1 MGDGSFIGG
10 SLRRAPTSPYRGAIG
25 LLALVALLFGAA
37 AAGGA
42 AAAHAYSI
50 TPRCESPPG
59 TVLPDCSGW
68 HTSDVRLTWD
78 WEPKPE
84 TENSGCDTT
93 KLDTDSTPA
102 GFSEGCLVT
111 WDSLTLQ
118 ATVSIRVDKTPPVIT
133 GAAPARPPDHNGWW
147 THPVD
152 FTFAASDISSGLA
165 GCDTVNYPGP
175 DGGGVHVSGSCRDV
189 AGNSAIGTQL
199 LNYDATAPTVGGLA
213 ILRDGASALLG
224 WQTSPDVV
232 SNEVVRSLATDGALS
247 TKVYSGS
254 TPTFSDLMLSLD
266 VTYRYTVT
274 AFDEAGNAASTTAI
288 SMPAGGFKQL
298 ASSALRPVDG
308 ARLSRPP
315 LLRWERLRRARYY
328 NVQLFR
334 DGRKILSA
342 WPKRNHLEL
351 RRRWRYG
358 GERRGLTRGW
368 YRWYVWP
375 GRGSRAER
383 RYGKLI
389 GSSRFFFRA

>member
-25 LLALVALLFGAA
+25 LLAQVALLFAA
-37 AAGGA
+37 ATAGGA

-50 TPRCESPPG
+50 TPQCESPPG

-68 HTSDVRLTWD
+68 HTTDVRLTWD

-84 TENSGCDTT
+84 TENSGCDTR

-102 GFSEGCLVT
+102 GFAEGCLVK
-111 WDSLTLQ
+111 WDSVTLQ
-118 ATVSIRVDKTPPVIT
+118 ATVIIRVDKTPPVIT
-133 GAAPARPPDHNGWW
+133 GAVPARPPDHNGWW
-147 THPVD
+147 THPID
-152 FTFAASDISSGLA
+152 FTFAASDVSSGVA

-175 DGGGVHVSGSCRDV
+175 DGGGLYVSGGCRDV
-189 AGNSAIGTQL
+189 AGNSANATQA
-199 LNYDATAPTVGGLA
+199 LNYDATPPSVGGLT
-213 ILRDGASALLG
+213 ILRKAGSAVLG

-232 SNEVVRSLATDGALS
+232 RNQVARALATDGVAS
-247 TKVYSGS
+247 TTVYSGS
-254 TPTFSDLMLSLD
+254 ASVFSDVMLSRD

-288 SMPAGGFKQL
+288 SEPTSDLQQL
-298 ASSALRPVDG
+298 ASSALRPLDG
-308 ARLSRPP
+308 ARLSQPP
-315 LLRWERLRRARYY
+315 LLRWKRVRRARYY

-342 WPKRNHLEL
+342 WPKRNRLEL
-351 RRRWRYG
+351 SRRWRYG
-358 GERRGLTRGW
+358 GKRRLLTRDW

-375 GRGSRAER
+375 GRGLPAER
-383 RYGKLI
+383 DYGKLI
-389 GSSRFFFRA
+389 GSSRFYFRG